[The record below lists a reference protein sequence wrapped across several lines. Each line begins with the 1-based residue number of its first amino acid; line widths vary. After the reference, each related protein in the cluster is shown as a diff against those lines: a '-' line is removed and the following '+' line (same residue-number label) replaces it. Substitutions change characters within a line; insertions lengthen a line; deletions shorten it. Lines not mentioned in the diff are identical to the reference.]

1 MAKRVQ
7 VTDQLAQAPTLTPT
21 ARPFDTFVMP
31 GAPRQGNG
39 LKDLADALGTLHKP
53 LLQFAAQE
61 VERISDEEAAAGA
74 RAYLENR
81 KGFKEAIEA
90 GIIPAGASPH
100 FIQAYKDQEVRARG
114 YDFELAF
121 RDEYEKSGLV
131 NQDDPAAVQAFAA
144 DFTKKWMA
152 DNLADYDDISVAKN
166 FIPVAEQTTNSIL
179 ARHAEERAAIV
190 EQGLIESA
198 EREIIGMIDRG
209 GDPAEIGMA
218 ITMRSRE
225 LIDSG
230 LNGTKANKLIVDAI
244 TNAAIDKMDYS
255 VLDLLD
261 QIDTGNGKISGI
273 GYARDQREAAEDK
286 ITADI
291 RAAETHE
298 WQRQERFREARSR
311 ELSGAAMKAL
321 IADPSADVSGIMTEL
336 TAINPSAAASIG
348 SFKEAQ
354 LSAAFRIHERPEVVA
369 GVYGEVRANPD
380 RAVEI
385 AAAAGAARLI
395 APNTVESVIRY
406 GESIERNKDVFESD
420 EWRDAE
426 RFLTDSITGGDL
438 GATAESRQ
446 LADEAVQEMEDEAM
460 EWVQKNRREDGSFD
474 RFALRKHLREVR
486 KRILRDPFYGASDTR
501 ALLDEQRSAASPA
514 ENPAD
519 NPFNNPAFQQ

>member
-7 VTDQLAQAPTLTPT
+7 VADSLAQAPALTPVS
-21 ARPFDTFVMP
+21 RPFDTFTMP
-31 GAPRQGNG
+31 QQPTQGSG

-53 LLQFAAQE
+53 LMQFAEQE
-61 VERISDEEAAAGA
+61 QKRISDEEAAAGA

-81 KGFKEAIEA
+81 KGFKDAIEA

-152 DNLADYDDISVAKN
+152 DNLTDYDDISVAKN

-190 EQGLIESA
+190 EQKLVESA
-198 EREIIGMIDRG
+198 EREFIGIIDRG

-218 ITMRSRE
+218 ITMRTRE

-230 LNGTKANKLIVDAI
+230 LSGTKANKLIVDAI
-244 TNAAIDKMDYS
+244 TNAAIDKLDYD
-255 VLDLLD
+255 VLGLLD
-261 QIDTGNGKISGI
+261 QIDTGNGKVGGI
-273 GYARDQREAAEDK
+273 QYARDQREAAEDK

-291 RAAETHE
+291 RAAEAHE
-298 WQRQERFREARSR
+298 WQRQERYREVRSR
-311 ELSGAAMKAL
+311 ELSGAAMKLL
-321 IADPSADVSGIMTEL
+321 IESNGSADVSGLMTEL
-336 TAINPSAAASIG
+336 TSIAPEKAAAIG
-348 SFKEAQ
+348 SFKESQ
-354 LSAAFRIHERPEVVA
+354 LAAAYRIYERPEVVA
-369 GVYGEVRANPD
+369 SVYGDVRANPD

-385 AAAAGAARLI
+385 AAKAGAAGLI

-426 RFLTDSITGGDL
+426 RFLTDTIVGNEFA
-438 GATAESRQ
+438 ATDEKRM

-460 EWVQKNRREDGSFD
+460 EWVEKNRREDGSFD
-474 RFALRKHLREVR
+474 RFALRKHLRNVR
-486 KRILRDPFYGASDTR
+486 RTILENPYYGTADTR
-501 ALLDEQRSAASPA
+501 AGLDAARTPTPAPSPG
-514 ENPAD
+514 NPYATPD
-519 NPFNNPAFQQ
+519 MQQ